1 MTRSLLKAHLMF
13 SSTVDMGRANF
24 LEMTT
29 EMYMNNQ
36 CRILLYITVLK
47 KHVEVY
53 STQIKSDLNDLIL
66 VE

>member
-1 MTRSLLKAHLMF
+1 MTRSLLKAHLIL
-13 SSTVDMGRANF
+13 SSTFEMGRANF
-24 LEMTT
+24 LEMTS

-36 CRILLYITVLK
+36 CRILLYITLFK